1 MQVVVLSRVRHPN
14 LVMLMGSCS
23 EASGLV
29 YEFLPNGSLEDRL
42 ACENSTPPLTGQVRT
57 RIIGE
62 ICSAL
67 VFLHSTKPHPV
78 IHGDLKP
85 SNILLDANLVSKL
98 SDFVISCLLVKSST
112 ISTSLYQTTNPRG
125 TFAYM
130 DPEFL
135 TTGEPTARSDIYS
148 LGIII
153 LQLVTGKP
161 ALGIGR
167 AVEDALEK
175 DELELLLDQSAG
187 EWPFVQAKKLMLLG
201 LQCAE
206 LSRRRRPHRM
216 SDVWCVIEPL
226 VKSAS
231 LSTTPQQSFGYRS
244 VESHTFMLLM
254 SYFSGMFYVHLLSF

>member
-42 ACENSTPPLTGQVRT
+42 ACENSTPPLTWQVRT

-112 ISTSLYQTTNPRG
+112 MSTSLYQTTNPRG
-125 TFAYM
+125 TYVLRQCTHLHASYVL
-130 DPEFL
+130 FL
-135 TTGEPTARSDIYS
+135 RYVLCPFI
-148 LGIII
+148 
-153 LQLVTGKP
+153 
-161 ALGIGR
+161 
-167 AVEDALEK
+167 
-175 DELELLLDQSAG
+175 ELLTLVLHFTRIRKSRYRVVYLL
-187 EWPFVQAKKLMLLG
+187 WLSWAKTLNSFWE
-201 LQCAE
+201 CHPP
-206 LSRRRRPHRM
+206 SR
-216 SDVWCVIEPL
+216 
-226 VKSAS
+226 
-231 LSTTPQQSFGYRS
+231 
-244 VESHTFMLLM
+244 
-254 SYFSGMFYVHLLSF
+254 